1 MLTAPF
7 LDTPPDLRL
16 AVERIT
22 STAWRDARRWSPAR
36 GPVGETVAD
45 RRQVLRMGAVAAAA
59 PALTAAVAS
68 PALASPAL
76 ASPALAQDGLGHR
89 RSLVVGHRGTAGY
102 RPEHT
107 LASYE
112 LAARMG
118 ADYMEPDLVSTKD
131 HVLVCRHE
139 PEIGGTTD
147 VAGRPEFAG
156 RRRTVV
162 LDGVSVTGWFTH
174 DFTLAELKTLR
185 AVERIPAV
193 RQHNTLYNG
202 LFEVPTF
209 QELLDLRVRL
219 STELGREIGV
229 IPETKHPTYFRRLG
243 LELETPLVRTLD
255 HNRLNRRGADVWIQS
270 FEAVN
275 LKALNDEYQVRVPL
289 IFLTGAS
296 GTPFN
301 DPRTYAQYLTPAG
314 LKELST
320 YVDGIGPDKNQVIP
334 RNPDNTLGTPSSLV
348 ADAHDAG
355 LKVIPYTFRAENQFL
370 PADYQVGTDPNGYG
384 RAIDEQITFLE
395 VGLDGLFTDQSD
407 VGVLARSRAKVY

>member
-1 MLTAPF
+1 
-7 LDTPPDLRL
+7 
-16 AVERIT
+16 VE
-22 STAWRDARRWSPAR
+22 
-36 GPVGETVAD
+36 EKVAD

-59 PALTAAVAS
+59 PALTTAVSAT
-68 PALASPAL
+68 PALAHDQHHGTP
-76 ASPALAQDGLGHR
+76 
-89 RSLVVGHRGTAGY
+89 SLVVGHRGTAGY

-147 VAGRPEFAG
+147 VANHPEFAD
-156 RRRTVV
+156 RKRTVV
-162 LDGVSVTGWFTH
+162 LDGVSTTGWFTH

-185 AVERIPAV
+185 AVERLPAV
-193 RQHNTLYNG
+193 RQHNTMYNG

-209 QELLDLRVRL
+209 QEMLDLRVRL
-219 STELGREIGV
+219 SKELGRDIGV

-243 LELETPLVRTLD
+243 LGLETPLVRLLD
-255 HNRLNRRGADVWIQS
+255 RNGLNHRGAHVWIQS

-275 LKALNDEYQVRVPL
+275 LRDLNDKHQVEVNL
-289 IFLTGAS
+289 VFLTSAT

-301 DPRTYAQYLTPAG
+301 DPRSYADYLTPAG

-320 YVDGIGPDKNQVIP
+320 YVDGIGPDKAQVIP
-334 RNPDNTLGTPSSLV
+334 RNADNTLGTPTALV
-348 ADAHDAG
+348 ENAHAAG

-370 PADYQVGTDPNGYG
+370 PADYQVGADPNAYG
-384 RAIDEQITFLE
+384 RAIDEQITFLKA
-395 VGLDGLFTDQSD
+395 GLDGLFTDQAD
-407 VGVLARSRAKVY
+407 IGVLARALRG